1 MRNPYI
7 SCALSFSHS
16 FTLSL
21 PLPLAL
27 TAVCAWRRR
36 VPFESALRLVTSDSA
51 VGNRKTGQSPPSV
64 LTLGLVWASSRPPKE
79 QLSHML
85 DLIDERLDL
94 AKEP

>member
-1 MRNPYI
+1 MRPNECVELRPGLIMLVLAQTEYKCYI
-7 SCALSFSHS
+7 C
-16 FTLSL
+16 
-21 PLPLAL
+21 
-27 TAVCAWRRR
+27 
-36 VPFESALRLVTSDSA
+36 
-51 VGNRKTGQSPPSV
+51 RKTGQSPPSV